1 MGWKPINE
9 SGVINGLNL
18 PQEPDL
24 SRLEASGGGSF
35 DTPTSCMHDKRR
47 TKPTRSGRSGG
58 GPVAIVK
65 QGSAAVPIYQGDCR
79 GSTRFTL
86 AFYHNGRRVRR
97 SFGSLVKAKEEA
109 RIVALKIQRGMSDDN
124 DLRPGDRA
132 CFRAAI
138 DLLAPLGLPLL
149 GAIEEYV
156 ECRRLLGGTP
166 LLLAVGEYQS
176 RISGFEAGVTVGQVV
191 EELIALKKQDRLS
204 KAHLDGLRLTCR
216 KFARTLPGE
225 VSRIGV
231 IQIEAWI
238 RRGDHA
244 ARTRNNW
251 LKQIKYLFQ
260 FAKRRGYLPKTEPT
274 AADGLKPMKLPES
287 EVGILTPDQMH
298 RLLRAATP
306 EMVPFLAIGGFAGL
320 RVAEIRRLDWSAVSL
335 ERRLIELRAGQ
346 AKTASR
352 RLVPISD
359 NLAAWLS
366 QADQTKSL
374 NLSLGMIGR
383 IHRLAE
389 SLGIQWP
396 PNALRHSYIS
406 YRIAEVKNA
415 AQVALEAGNSPAII
429 FRHYR
434 ELVTEEAAREW
445 FGIFPGAAI
454 DSANGAS

>member
-1 MGWKPINE
+1 MDFQPIIG
-9 SGVINGLNL
+9 SGAVNGLNL
-18 PQEPDL
+18 PQEPEL
-24 SRLEASGGGSF
+24 SRLEASGGGCF
-35 DTPTSCMHDKRR
+35 DTPASGMQDKCR
-47 TKPTRSGRSGG
+47 TKPARRGRTGG
-58 GPVAIVK
+58 GPVAVVK
-65 QGSAAVPIYQGDCR
+65 QGSAAVPIYQGECR

-86 AFYHNGRRVRR
+86 AFYHNGRRLRR
-97 SFGSLVKAKEEA
+97 SFGTLAKAREEA
-109 RIVALKIQRGMSDDN
+109 RTVALRIQRGMPDEN
-124 DLRPGDRA
+124 DLRPGERA
-132 CFRAAI
+132 CFRAAL

-166 LLLAVGEYQS
+166 LLFAVGEYQS
-176 RISGFEAGVTVGQVV
+176 RISSFEAGVTVGQVV

-204 KAHLDGLRLTCR
+204 KAHLDGLRQTCR
-216 KFARTLPGE
+216 KFARDFPGE
-225 VSRIGV
+225 ISRIGA

-274 AADGLKPMKLPES
+274 AAEDLKPMKLPDS
-287 EVGILTPDQMH
+287 EVGILSADEMS
-298 RLLRAATP
+298 RLLHSASP

-366 QADQTKSL
+366 QADRSKSL
-374 NLSLGMIGR
+374 NLSLAMIGR
-383 IHRLAE
+383 IHRVAE
-389 SLGIQWP
+389 SLGVPWP
-396 PNALRHSYIS
+396 SNALRHSYIS
-406 YRIAEVKNA
+406 YRIAEVKNV
-415 AQVALEAGNSPAII
+415 AQVALEAGNSPSII
-429 FRHYR
+429 FKHYR
-434 ELVTEEAAREW
+434 ELVTEAEAKEW
-445 FGIFPGAAI
+445 FGIFPTGRI
-454 DSANGAS
+454 DSGNGAS

>member
-1 MGWKPINE
+1 
-9 SGVINGLNL
+9 
-18 PQEPDL
+18 
-24 SRLEASGGGSF
+24 
-35 DTPTSCMHDKRR
+35 MHDKRR

-58 GPVAIVK
+58 GPVTVVK
-65 QGSAAVPIYQGDCR
+65 QGSAAVPIYQSDCR

-86 AFYHNGRRVRR
+86 AFYHNGRRLRR

-132 CFRAAI
+132 CFRAAL
-138 DLLAPLGLPLL
+138 DLLAPLRLPLI
-149 GAIEEYV
+149 GVIEEYV
-156 ECRRLLGGTP
+156 ECRRQLGGTP
-166 LLLAVGEYQS
+166 LLLAIGEYQS
-176 RISGFEAGVTVGQVV
+176 RIRGFEAGVTVGQVV
-191 EELIALKKQDRLS
+191 EELIALKQQDRLS

-216 KFARTLPGE
+216 EFARVFPGE
-225 VSRIGV
+225 ISRIGA

-260 FAKRRGYLPKTEPT
+260 FAKRRGYLPKTEST
-274 AADGLKPMKLPES
+274 AADGLKPMKLPDS
-287 EVGILTPDQMH
+287 EVGIFTPDQMH
-298 RLLRAATP
+298 RLLHAATP
-306 EMVPFLAIGGFAGL
+306 EMVPFIAIGGFAGL
-320 RVAEIRRLDWSAVSL
+320 RVAEIRRLGWSAVSL

-366 QADQTKSL
+366 QADQKTSL
-374 NLSLGMIGR
+374 NLSLGKIAR

-389 SLGIQWP
+389 TLGIPWP
-396 PNALRHSYIS
+396 PNGLRHSYIS

-415 AQVALEAGNSPAII
+415 AQVALEAGNSPTII
-429 FRHYR
+429 FKHYR
-434 ELVTEEAAREW
+434 ELVTEEDARAW
-445 FGIFPGAAI
+445 FGIYPAGSV
-454 DSANGAS
+454 DSGDGAS